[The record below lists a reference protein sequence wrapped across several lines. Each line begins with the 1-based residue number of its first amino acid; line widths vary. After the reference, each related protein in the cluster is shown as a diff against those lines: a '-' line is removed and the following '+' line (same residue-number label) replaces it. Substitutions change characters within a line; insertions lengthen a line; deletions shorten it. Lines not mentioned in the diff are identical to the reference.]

1 MKERVLKLISKYT
14 EAENITPESALIA
27 DLGLSSFDLVAI
39 VADFEDEFEIEVPD
53 RDVMSFVTVQD
64 ILNYLEKKQ

>member
-39 VADFEDEFEIEVPD
+39 VADFEDEFDIEVPD

>member
-1 MKERVLKLISKYT
+1 MRERVMNLIGKYT

-27 DLGLSSFDLVAI
+27 DLGLSSFDLVGI
-39 VADFEDEFEIEVPD
+39 VADFEDEFDIEVQD
-53 RDVMSFVTVQD
+53 RDIMSFVTVQD

>member
-1 MKERVLKLISKYT
+1 MRERVLKLISKYT

-39 VADFEDEFEIEVPD
+39 VADFEDEFDIEVPD

>member
-1 MKERVLKLISKYT
+1 MKERVLNLISKYT

-39 VADFEDEFEIEVPD
+39 VADFEDEFEIEVLD

>member
-1 MKERVLKLISKYT
+1 MLERVKRIIGKYT
-14 EAENITPESALIA
+14 EVADITPESALAA

-39 VADFEDEFEIEVPD
+39 IAEFEDEFEIEVPD

-64 ILNYLEKKQ
+64 ILNYLEKKA

>member
-39 VADFEDEFEIEVPD
+39 VADFEDEFEIEVLD